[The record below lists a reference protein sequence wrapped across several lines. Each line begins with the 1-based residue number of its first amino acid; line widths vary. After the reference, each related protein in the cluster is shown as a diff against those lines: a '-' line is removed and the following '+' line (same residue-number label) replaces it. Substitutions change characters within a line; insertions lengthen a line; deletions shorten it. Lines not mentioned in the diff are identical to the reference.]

1 MPALSFITNSPKN
14 RTKQPIMVNIVFLA
28 LPQSLASSLALP
40 MEMLQ
45 AAASH
50 QRLRRQPASL
60 QLQVVSEGGLDI
72 EMSGGLSIK
81 SHGDYRD
88 IDRCDLLIIPPR
100 WRHPLRGIRDN
111 ADLFAWLR
119 RIAGSGARIC
129 AVSNGSFL
137 MAEAG
142 LLNGMAA
149 TTHWAYF
156 DTFETAYPKVDLKR
170 QYLLTEDSG
179 LYCAGSINTVA
190 DLMVHQISA
199 FWDRDLGQKVAQQ
212 FSPEIRRPFETLAFR
227 RQNRNLHQD
236 EAMASI
242 QAQMQ
247 SAPERNWTT
256 EELAALVD
264 MSARNLSRR
273 FQRATGQTIKQYLLA
288 LRLQLAMDWL
298 RHSDLSI
305 ADIAAQL
312 GFGDSSY
319 FSKCFRQHFSESPG
333 HYRRQS
339 RGKLFSVD
347 PDQINDQ

>member
-1 MPALSFITNSPKN
+1 
-14 RTKQPIMVNIVFLA
+14 MVNIVFLA

-50 QRLRRQPASL
+50 QRLRRQSSSL
-60 QLQVVSEGGLDI
+60 RLQVVSEHGDDI
-72 EMSGGLSIK
+72 DMSGGLSIK

-88 IDRCDLLIIPPR
+88 IDRCDLLVLPPR
-100 WRHPLRGIRDN
+100 WRHPLRGIRQN
-111 ADLFAWLR
+111 RDLFAWLR
-119 RIAGSGARIC
+119 RMSGSGARVC

-137 MAEAG
+137 LAEAG
-142 LLNGMAA
+142 LLNGLAA

-156 DTFETAYPKVDLKR
+156 DAFEAAYPAVDLKR
-170 QYLLTEDSG
+170 QYLLTEDHG

-199 FWDRDLGQKVAQQ
+199 FWDRQLAQKVAQQ

-227 RQNRNLHQD
+227 RQHHNLHQD
-236 EAMASI
+236 EAIAAI

-247 SAPERNWTT
+247 SAPERHWTT
-256 EELAALVD
+256 QELARLVD
-264 MSARNLSRR
+264 MSTRNLSRR
-273 FQRATGQTIKQYLLA
+273 FQRATGQTIKQYLQS
-288 LRLQLAMDWL
+288 LRLQLAQDWL

-305 ADIAAQL
+305 AEIAAQL

-319 FSKCFRQHFSESPG
+319 FSKCFRQQFTQSPG

-339 RGKLFSVD
+339 RGKLFSVS
-347 PDQINDQ
+347 PVEINDQ